1 MQRESTTGTIY
12 AGEFHRA
19 MDAKNRVTVPSE
31 WLSGDG
37 DVFFVLPAKN
47 NLSVMP
53 AAELALQEEKLNA
66 VTSPGAARQEAL
78 RRIYGGARQVEP
90 DKQGR
95 ILLPVEYCKRA
106 DLSGEVVF
114 VGVKGR
120 FEIWNAT
127 KWSIVANQESALLSE
142 EARLALEALG
152 L

>member
-1 MQRESTTGTIY
+1 
-12 AGEFHRA
+12 

-31 WLSGDG
+31 WLSEEG

-53 AAELALQEEKLNA
+53 AGELALQEEKINSLIPA
-66 VTSPGAARQEAL
+66 GLARQEAL
-78 RRIYGGARQVEP
+78 RRIYSSAQKVEP

-95 ILLPVEYCKRA
+95 ILLPEKYCTRV

-120 FEIWNAT
+120 FEIWNAA
-127 KWSIVANQESALLSE
+127 KWSIVASQEPELLSE
-142 EARLALEALG
+142 EARKALEALG